1 MRGLY
6 VHVPFC
12 ARKCSYCDFYSLAG
26 RGKLTAPYIDAI
38 LEESTLYAKQG
49 FQTLYI
55 GGGTPSLL
63 GAELLEKLILGLRQS
78 FDLSGMIEATIEANP
93 DSATQ
98 PFLQKAIAM
107 GFNRI
112 SIGVQSLNDAEL
124 KSVGR
129 IHDSQQAIKAI
140 KLSKATGF
148 ASISADLI
156 AGLPGQTWQSLRDS
170 LLKLTNMDINHVSLY
185 CLAVEEGTP
194 LANNIPPELPSDDI
208 QAELFEQARDLLA
221 GQGYIH
227 YEISNFT
234 QKGHQCQHNLNYWR
248 GGEYLGLGPAA
259 ASHLGQKRSR
269 NKANLEAYLADPTG
283 QTEFVEKL
291 DITEKA
297 AEEAMLRLRLVEEGL
312 DISELEDRYG
322 KANTSSITARLEKM
336 TREGNLEKEGRR
348 YRLKAERIL
357 TANPIFAEVLS
368 PA

>member
-1 MRGLY
+1 
-6 VHVPFC
+6 
-12 ARKCSYCDFYSLAG
+12 
-26 RGKLTAPYIDAI
+26 
-38 LEESTLYAKQG
+38 
-49 FQTLYI
+49 
-55 GGGTPSLL
+55 
-63 GAELLEKLILGLRQS
+63 
-78 FDLSGMIEATIEANP
+78 
-93 DSATQ
+93 
-98 PFLQKAIAM
+98 
-107 GFNRI
+107 
-112 SIGVQSLNDAEL
+112 
-124 KSVGR
+124 
-129 IHDSQQAIKAI
+129 
-140 KLSKATGF
+140 
-148 ASISADLI
+148 
-156 AGLPGQTWQSLRDS
+156 
-170 LLKLTNMDINHVSLY
+170 MDINHVSLY

-227 YEISNFT
+227 YEISNFA